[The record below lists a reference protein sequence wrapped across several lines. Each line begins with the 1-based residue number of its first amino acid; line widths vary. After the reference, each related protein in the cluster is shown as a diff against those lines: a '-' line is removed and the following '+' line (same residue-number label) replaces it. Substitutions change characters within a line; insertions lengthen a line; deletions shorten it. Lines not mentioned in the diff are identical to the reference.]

1 MLVNSLEK
9 ALIFFPFFFPLRQ
22 RKEASDGGGVSERVW
37 SAALDTKLFNRQTPE
52 WNMHEKQ

>member
-9 ALIFFPFFFPLRQ
+9 ALIFFPLGQ